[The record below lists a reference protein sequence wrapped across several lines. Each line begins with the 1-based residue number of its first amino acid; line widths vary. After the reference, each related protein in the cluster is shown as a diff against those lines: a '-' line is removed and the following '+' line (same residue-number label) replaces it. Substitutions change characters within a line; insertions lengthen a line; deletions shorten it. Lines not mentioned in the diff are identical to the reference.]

1 MSEIKEVKRSVLLSL
16 LALAMLFGFCFGAEL
31 KMVVVVVG
39 VWTLEPMANL
49 NLCSGNSVGFPWGC
63 CVYHSDRQ
71 LVDVICLCIDT

>member
-63 CVYHSDRQ
+63 V
-71 LVDVICLCIDT
+71 VCITRTGN